1 MQIADWIILYRDLEN
16 PEAALS
22 CWRVG
27 HRPSSIGCDYYRI
40 VMQEAVY
47 LQFNKYNE
55 WLF

>member
-22 CWRVG
+22 FWRVGVG

-47 LQFNKYNE
+47 LQFIYH
-55 WLF
+55 

>member
-22 CWRVG
+22 FWRVG

-47 LQFNKYNE
+47 LQFIYH
-55 WLF
+55 